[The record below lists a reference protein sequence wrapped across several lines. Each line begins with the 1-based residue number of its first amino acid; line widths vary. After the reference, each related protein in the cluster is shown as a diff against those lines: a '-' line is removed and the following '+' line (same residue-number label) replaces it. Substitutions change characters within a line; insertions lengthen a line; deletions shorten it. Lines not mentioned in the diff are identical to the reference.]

1 MSCDVLVRDKGTFFG
16 HVREMFGPYMVLFR
30 DILDTFRGPVRI
42 TYGFCEVDVRDMSG
56 TCQEYISDLLGICLG
71 DVFVPTRLPKR

>member
-1 MSCDVLVRDKGTFFG
+1 MSCAVLVRDKGTFFG
-16 HVREMFGPYMVLFR
+16 HVRDMFGLYVVLVR

-56 TCQEYISDLLGICLG
+56 TCQEYICLG
-71 DVFVPTRLPKR
+71 DVFVPTRLPTRLPTR